1 MMCMVV
7 LDLALRR
14 SSAQVRAP
22 ERPSREVHLPW
33 IFGLASAS
41 RLCPRRFEI
50 PDPQQVECCP
60 TEDEH
65 PTHPRYAPVARLPQ
79 HSHRLHPA
87 KDLLNEFPL
96 PLTDLVALVPSG
108 APINRAAAMTVVLG
122 HMGRHTH
129 CSQCRHKALR

>member
-22 ERPSREVHLPW
+22 EEPSRGVHLPW
-33 IFGLASAS
+33 IFSLASAS

-50 PDPQQVECCP
+50 PDAQQVECRQ

-96 PLTDLVALVPSG
+96 PLAELIPLFPSG
-108 APINRAAAMTVVLG
+108 PPLNRA
-122 HMGRHTH
+122 
-129 CSQCRHKALR
+129 